1 MKKNICVMFS
11 VVCLMVGA
19 LTGCGNM
26 QVIDTT
32 VSFDKA
38 IIQFPDGE
46 ILEGKVDSWRDYD
59 GSDQI
64 QVKID
69 GTTYLVHSSD
79 IVLIKEKTNG

>member
-1 MKKNICVMFS
+1 MKKYICTLFVAL
-11 VVCLMVGA
+11 VLMVGT

-32 VSFDKA
+32 VTFDKA
-38 IIQFPDGE
+38 IIYFPDGE

-59 GSDQI
+59 GSDQL

-69 GTTYLVHSSD
+69 GVTYLVHSSD
-79 IVLIKEKTNG
+79 VVLIKEKTNG

>member
-1 MKKNICVMFS
+1 MKKYINILFVTM
-11 VVCLMVGA
+11 VLMVGM

-38 IIQFPDGE
+38 IIELPDGE
-46 ILEGKVDSWRDYD
+46 ILEGKVESWRDYD
-59 GSDQI
+59 GSDQL

-69 GTTYLVHSSD
+69 GVTYLVHSSD
-79 IVLIKEKTNG
+79 CVLIKEKS